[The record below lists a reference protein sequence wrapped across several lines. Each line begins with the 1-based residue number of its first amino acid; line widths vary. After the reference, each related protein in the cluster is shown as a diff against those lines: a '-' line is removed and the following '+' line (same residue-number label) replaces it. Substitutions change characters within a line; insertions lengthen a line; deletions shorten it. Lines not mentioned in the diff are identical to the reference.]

1 MRSFLSAHHPSLSI
15 QIRTSMPFDFASDA
29 FRLRRVIRSG
39 PPDWPGGDAAWRAQ
53 EPENAHSHLLSMLIG
68 NSETIP
74 VVDGELALGTW
85 QSVMLV
91 ELDGPRTRTLGVQVV
106 GVGVEKRA
114 DAGEPLGAYKSEAKG
129 AAVVAE
135 SSGVDSAAAAYDD
148 AFDAFCEEDP
158 SADECK
164 VFD

>member
-1 MRSFLSAHHPSLSI
+1 
-15 QIRTSMPFDFASDA
+15 MPFDFASDA

-91 ELDGPRTRTLGVQVV
+91 VLAGPRTRTLGVQVV